1 MLGIFHVMPTYA
13 LKMIGLA
20 NFHPHHTKCICEK
33 VKDCVGWHILGMKIE
48 QKIQIQKINKI
59 IDFHG

>member
-1 MLGIFHVMPTYA
+1 MLGISHAMPTHA

-20 NFHPHHTKCICEK
+20 NLHPHHTMCICEK
-33 VKDCVGWHILGMKIE
+33 VKYCVGWHILGMRVE